1 MLVTVWRHGEAGAA
15 SCDRDRALTPRGVE
29 ALGKAVLRF
38 QDLIVAKNLP
48 SVGDVMTSPWLRTR
62 QTAKILGEALAVTPR
77 AEGWLSPSANIDDAA
92 TIFEGSIGHLM
103 LVSHQP
109 LVSEL
114 LWYWLDSS
122 ALPPLT
128 PGGWASVSINDHGQG
143 LGTLLASEV
152 SI

>member
-1 MLVTVWRHGEAGAA
+1 MLVTVWRHGEAGTAPH
-15 SCDRDRALTPRGVE
+15 DRDRALTPRGVE

-38 QDLIVAKNLP
+38 QDKIAAKNLL
-48 SVGDVMTSPWLRTR
+48 SVANIMTSPWLRTL
-62 QTAKILGEALAVTPR
+62 QTAKILGDALAVTPN
-77 AEGWLSPSANIDDAA
+77 AKDCLSPSA
-92 TIFEGSIGHLM
+92 SIGTVGGFLDGSEKHLL

-122 ALPPLT
+122 ALAPLA
-128 PGGWASVSINDHGQG
+128 PGGWASVSISNHGQG
-143 LGTLLASEV
+143 LGTLIASEV